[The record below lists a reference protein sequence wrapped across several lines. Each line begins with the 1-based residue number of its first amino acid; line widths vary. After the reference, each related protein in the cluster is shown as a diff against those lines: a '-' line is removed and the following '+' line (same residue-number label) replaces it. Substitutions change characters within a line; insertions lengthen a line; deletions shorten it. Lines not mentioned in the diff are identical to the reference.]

1 MSQKSVLVTGG
12 TGFIGSAL
20 VRALCAS
27 GAAVTV
33 LVRSPTAVFG
43 EGVRVVPS
51 AELPSAMAGQ
61 DAVVNLAGEQAV
73 GVRWTDGAKQRIT
86 SSRVDTTREL
96 VAAVAAAR
104 SRPGVLVSASAVG
117 YYGAR
122 PGDESVDESS
132 APGSDF
138 LAGVCQAWEA
148 AAMAAG
154 ELGVRVVLARLGVV
168 FDRGGGA
175 LEEMAKPFRM
185 FAGGP
190 IGDGQQVVSWVH
202 RADAVGILRRCIDDE
217 SLSGP
222 VNVVAPEAAVQA
234 ELAGAIGRV
243 LGRPAWL
250 RAPAFALRAR
260 FGEGADPL
268 LTGQRV
274 VPAKLRA
281 AGYVWQH
288 PDLEAALRAALV

>member
-12 TGFIGSAL
+12 TGFIGSEL
-20 VRALCAS
+20 VRALSAS

-43 EGVRVVPS
+43 EGVRVVPWGELSS
-51 AELPSAMAGQ
+51 AVAGQ
-61 DAVVNLAGEQAV
+61 DALVNLAGEQAV
-73 GVRWTDGAKQRIT
+73 GVRWTDGAKQRIS
-86 SSRVDTTREL
+86 SSRVDTTQQL
-96 VAAVAAAR
+96 VAAMAAAR
-104 SRPGVLVSASAVG
+104 PRPGVLVNASAVG
-117 YYGAR
+117 YYGAC
-122 PGDESVDESS
+122 PGDQAVDESS
-132 APGSDF
+132 GPGSDF
-138 LAGVCQAWEA
+138 LAEVCQAWEA
-148 AAMAAG
+148 AALAAG

-190 IGDGQQVVSWVH
+190 IGTGEQVVSWVH
-202 RADAVGILRRCIDDE
+202 RADAVGILRRCIEDD

-222 VNVVAPEAAVQA
+222 VNVVAPEAVPQA
-234 ELAGAIGRV
+234 ELARAIGRV

-288 PDLEAALRAALV
+288 PDLEAALRAALG

>member
-20 VRALCAS
+20 VRALSAS

-33 LVRSPTAVFG
+33 LVRSPTTIFG
-43 EGVRVVPS
+43 EGVRVVPWGELSS
-51 AELPSAMAGQ
+51 AASGK

-73 GVRWTDGAKQRIT
+73 GVRWTASAKQRIT
-86 SSRVDTTREL
+86 SSRVETTREL
-96 VAAVAAAR
+96 VAAMAAAR
-104 SRPGVLVSASAVG
+104 PRPAVLVSASAVG
-117 YYGAR
+117 YYGAC
-122 PGDESVDESS
+122 PGDQPVDESS
-132 APGSDF
+132 PPGSDF
-138 LAGVCQAWEA
+138 LAEVCQAWEA
-148 AAMAAG
+148 AAAAAG

-202 RADAVGILRRCIDDE
+202 RADAVGILRRCIEDD

-222 VNVVAPEAAVQA
+222 VNVVAPQAVPQA
-234 ELAGAIGRV
+234 EIARAIGRV

-281 AGYVWQH
+281 AGHVWQH